1 MRQEHEEELAE
12 LHQKMDAEK
21 QTKAKM
27 QQEVELMK
35 QQYEDKLKV
44 RKNIFEHCFAALRR
58 CKNSPL
64 RCMVNSEVRS
74 A

>member
-1 MRQEHEEELAE
+1 MRKEHEEELAE

-44 RKNIFEHCFAALRR
+44 RKNIFELYVFQAFLVSCFFENYL
-58 CKNSPL
+58 S
-64 RCMVNSEVRS
+64 
-74 A
+74 

>member
-1 MRQEHEEELAE
+1 MRKEHEEELAE

-44 RKNIFEHCFAALRR
+44 RKNIFRHLKTRAFFENYL
-58 CKNSPL
+58 S
-64 RCMVNSEVRS
+64 
-74 A
+74 

>member
-1 MRQEHEEELAE
+1 MRKEHEEELAE

-44 RKNIFEHCFAALRR
+44 RKNIFTLI
-58 CKNSPL
+58 L
-64 RCMVNSEVRS
+64 SEYRFMKIGLVK
-74 A
+74 

>member
-1 MRQEHEEELAE
+1 MRKEHEEELAE

-44 RKNIFEHCFAALRR
+44 RKNIFTRI
-58 CKNSPL
+58 
-64 RCMVNSEVRS
+64 
-74 A
+74 